1 MQTNLFIW
9 VIKKGEQ
16 NHYPLFEIK
25 EKFPETCLISK
36 DMVKVTIVGRVSD
49 GLPLAQGLRYMNE
62 ENGYLSCY
70 RQQAEFIL
78 QEFSRGA
85 LTASKMTI
93 HIDNFCFKY
102 PSFLVFSLLLIYFKF
117 SFVSVID
124 EVVVMLAIFCYA
136 SYSSFTCTP
145 LSQANLSE
153 NRVYVESIKI
163 PFKP

>member
-1 MQTNLFIW
+1 
-9 VIKKGEQ
+9 
-16 NHYPLFEIK
+16 
-25 EKFPETCLISK
+25 
-36 DMVKVTIVGRVSD
+36 MVKVTIVGRVSD

-136 SYSSFTCTP
+136 SYSSFTCTL
-145 LSQANLSE
+145 LSQANLSG
-153 NRVYVESIKI
+153 NRVYVESINI